1 MVDIKKEE
9 GLKMDDKVVELPI
22 EIENTK
28 FKL

>member
-22 EIENTK
+22 EIGNTTS
-28 FKL
+28 KL

>member
-9 GLKMDDKVVELPI
+9 GLKLDDKVVELPI